1 MESLKGPFLGIDFG
15 DRHVGVAKSDA
26 LGLLAHGVETI
37 CRKRPSKLRS
47 TLSRIEELCAL
58 EGIGGIV
65 LGLPLLEDGT
75 EGLRCEKTREFGQRL
90 EVRLHLPVVYWD
102 ERLTTIEAY
111 EYMKNAGVS
120 AAQREK
126 MVDEISAV
134 VILQDFLDNQWNR

>member
-1 MESLKGPFLGIDFG
+1 M
-15 DRHVGVAKSDA
+15 
-26 LGLLAHGVETI
+26 
-37 CRKRPSKLRS
+37 
-47 TLSRIEELCAL
+47 
-58 EGIGGIV
+58 
-65 LGLPLLEDGT
+65 
-75 EGLRCEKTREFGQRL
+75 
-90 EVRLHLPVVYWD
+90 RLHLPVVYWD